1 MTQPALPV
9 CFGQIV
15 VGAPGVGKSAY
26 CAGMSGM
33 LAALKRPCAVVNL
46 DPANDALPYECA
58 VDVRELIQVEDAM
71 TAHSLGPNGALLFCV
86 EFIEKNIAWLFDRL
100 RPHLARHAYVLID
113 CPGQV
118 ELYTV
123 HDSMRRIT
131 AALVKHG
138 LRLCAVHLVDSMQCK
153 QGTAFVAAVL
163 LSLSTTLQL
172 ELPHVNVLSKI
183 DLLPKYGELDFNLE
197 FYTDVLDLRRLHE
210 FDSNDRLRRL
220 NAALADLVD
229 EFSLVSFQPLDIADK
244 ESVLKLLRVCDK
256 TVGFIASAA
265 DGSEAASIAYSVAVA
280 GPEFAYERAL
290 GVYEEK
296 AYAEQQQFD
305 DEVDPNVR
313 HFGDDDDERF

>member
-1 MTQPALPV
+1 M
-9 CFGQIV
+9 
-15 VGAPGVGKSAY
+15 
-26 CAGMSGM
+26 MS
-33 LAALKRPCAVVNL
+33 ALKRPCAVVNL
-46 DPANDALPYECA
+46 DPANDSTLPYECA

-71 TAHSLGPNGALLFCV
+71 LAHQLGPNGGLLFCI
-86 EFIEKNIAWLFDRL
+86 EFIERNIDWLFDRL
-100 RPHLARHAYVLID
+100 RPHLARHAYFLID

-138 LRLCAVHLVDSMQCK
+138 LRLCAVHLVDSVQCK

-183 DLLPKYGELDFNLE
+183 DLLPQYGELDFNLE

-220 NAALADLVD
+220 NAALAELVD

-244 ESVLKLLRVCDK
+244 ESVLKLLRVCDR

-265 DGSEAASIAYSVAVA
+265 DGSEAASIAYAVAVA

-290 GVYEEK
+290 GVYEAK
-296 AYAEQQQFD
+296 AWAAQQT

-313 HFGDDDDERF
+313 NYGDDGDDDDERY

>member
-1 MTQPALPV
+1 MTTPAALPV
-9 CFGQIV
+9 CFGQFV

-26 CAGMSGM
+26 CAGMSAM

-58 VDVRELIQVEDAM
+58 VDVRELIQVDDVM
-71 TAHSLGPNGALLFCV
+71 TAHALGPNGALLFCI
-86 EFIEKNIAWLFDRL
+86 EFIETNIAWLFDRL
-100 RPHLARHAYVLID
+100 RPHLARHAFVLID

-138 LRLCAVHLVDSMQCK
+138 LRLCAVHLVDSVQCK

-265 DGSEAASIAYSVAVA
+265 DGSDAASIAYSVAVA

-296 AYAEQQQFD
+296 AYAEQLEH
-305 DEVDPNVR
+305 EVDPDVR
-313 HFGDDDDERF
+313 QFGDDDDERY